1 MHFSSELLP
10 MMGQMAIFRQ
20 YRKPGIPYA
29 EAMKTNPTTTSTT
42 DSTEDFDAEFFTL
55 LNQWNRHQEL
65 RSAAA
70 PISTLAGSRADL
82 DEQRLTTY
90 RLAS

>member
-1 MHFSSELLP
+1 
-10 MMGQMAIFRQ
+10 MAIFRQ
-20 YRKPGIPYA
+20 YRKRGIPYA
-29 EAMKTNPTTTSTT
+29 EAMKTNPTTTTT